1 MGGRVAKRLGDG
13 LMVLFGYPVPQE
25 NDAERAVRA
34 GLAIQS
40 ALAELTCK
48 NQSHVNPHS
57 LPASRL
63 TPGR

>member
-48 NQSHVNPHS
+48 NQPHVNPHW